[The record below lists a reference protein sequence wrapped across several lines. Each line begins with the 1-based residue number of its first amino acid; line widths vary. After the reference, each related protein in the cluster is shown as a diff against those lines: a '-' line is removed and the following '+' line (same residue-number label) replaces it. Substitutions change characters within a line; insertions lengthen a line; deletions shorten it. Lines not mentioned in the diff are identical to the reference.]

1 ALVFVLRGCGGERTP
16 TPAATASAEAA
27 AGSEARSAARAQ
39 AVAEAELRQHYE
51 SAMRAA
57 VSTLHRYLAK
67 LPEDHAAADAF
78 WSGGAPGGAASEAG
92 LRALASPPR
101 QFRSRHRAP
110 SVLEGDPLPTAVRVP
125 VELRLVPAEGPM
137 RRYAGWY
144 ELRHEPAGDAW
155 RITAAAGTPA
165 GGRTRPWS
173 PPRGGGRSTAAL
185 VLVRGRLV
193 RLLWSVCRGLRTVC
207 LVL

>member
-1 ALVFVLRGCGGERTP
+1 MQSADCMRHRSMLIRYALPLVAVAALALVFVLRGCGGERTP
-16 TPAATASAEAA
+16 TPVATASAEAA

-78 WSGGAPGGAASEAG
+78 WSGGAPAADATEAD

-101 QFRSRHRAP
+101 QFRSRNRAP
-110 SVLEGDPLPTAVRVP
+110 SVLEGDPLPTAVRIP
-125 VELRLVPAEGPM
+125 VDLRLVPAEGPM

-155 RITAAAGTPA
+155 RITAASVDALPA
-165 GGRTRPWS
+165 
-173 PPRGGGRSTAAL
+173 AQ
-185 VLVRGRLV
+185 
-193 RLLWSVCRGLRTVC
+193 
-207 LVL
+207 